1 MLEIKPVA
9 VLDFGT
15 NTTRLLITNGQ
26 SLDIRM
32 HRVTGL
38 GRGLHQSGEL
48 SEAGIGRVLEV
59 LSEFTDVIKAHD
71 GP

>member
-1 MLEIKPVA
+1 MPEVEPVA

-15 NTTRLLITNGQ
+15 NTTRLLVTNGQ

-38 GRGLHQSGEL
+38 GRGLGNQGNSVKL
-48 SEAGIGRVLEV
+48 VSEG
-59 LSEFTDVIKAHD
+59 F
-71 GP
+71 